1 MKRLPRVS
9 MVVGQMVAVLVL
21 VLSGTGTGTSV
32 LGQSADRFMA
42 FVDVTV
48 IPMDSDR
55 ALLNHTVVVNG
66 DRIWDLGPSAEVD
79 PPPGATRI
87 DGQGK
92 YLMPGLAEMHGH
104 TVSNSGSATFSEQ
117 VMFLYAANGV
127 TTVRG
132 MLGLDGDLE
141 LKAKTNSGEI
151 WGPTLY
157 LAGPSFSGGSVSS
170 PGQAAARVRAQKTE
184 GWDHLKIHPGLSRA
198 EYDAVART
206 AAEVG
211 LRFAG
216 HVPADVGLVHA
227 IKMGQETF
235 DHLDGYLAHLDAI
248 GGPIDDGR
256 LAEIIALTKSAHA
269 WVVPTMVLWEVGV
282 IGLGETDE
290 LAGLPEMRYW
300 PRERVASWVSR
311 HRQAQDR
318 PGFDRAAGT
327 RHAANRTILLKA
339 LSDAG
344 VGILMGTDSPQV
356 FSVPGFSLHR
366 EMRAMADAGM
376 TSYEILRSGTAN
388 VGAYFQRY
396 DAFGTIGV
404 GRRADLIL
412 LNSDPLTDVANVADR
427 AGVMVR
433 GQWMS
438 ETDIQERLEEIAAA
452 FGNAAS

>member
-1 MKRLPRVS
+1 MNKPLPS
-9 MVVGQMVAVLVL
+9 STIWPWAIAVVVLACSAGGTRGAGQNAEPY
-21 VLSGTGTGTSV
+21 T
-32 LGQSADRFMA
+32 A

-48 IPMDSDR
+48 IPMDSDQ
-55 ALLNHTVVVNG
+55 ALPRHTVVVKG
-66 DRIWDLGPSAEVD
+66 DRIWELGPTSEVD
-79 PPPGATRI
+79 VPAGATQI
-87 DGQGK
+87 AGGGK

-104 TVSNSGSATFSEQ
+104 TVSGASDSFAEQ

-141 LKAKTNSGEI
+141 LKAKTNRRQI

-157 LAGPSFSGGSVSS
+157 LAGPSFSGNSVSS
-170 PGQAAARVRAQKTE
+170 PEQASERVRAQKAE

-198 EYDAVART
+198 EFDAVART

-216 HVPADVGLVHA
+216 HVPSEVGLVHA
-227 IKMGQETF
+227 LRMGQETF
-235 DHLDGYLAHLDAI
+235 DHLDGYLAHLDATD
-248 GGPIDDGR
+248 GAIDPGR
-256 LAEIIALTKSAHA
+256 LADLITLTKSAGA
-269 WVVPTMVLWEVGV
+269 WVVPTMVLWEVAV

-290 LAGLPEMRYW
+290 LASLPELRYW

-311 HRQAQDR
+311 HRQSRDR
-318 PGFDRAAGT
+318 PEFDRAAGMQ
-327 RHAANRTILLKA
+327 HARNRDILLKT

-344 VGILMGTDSPQV
+344 VGILLGTDSPQL
-356 FSVPGFSLHR
+356 FSVPGFSIHR
-366 EMRAMADAGM
+366 EMQAMAEAGM
-376 TSYEILRSGTAN
+376 TPFEILRSGTAN

-396 DAFGTIGV
+396 DTFGTVGV

-412 LNSDPLTDVANVADR
+412 LNSNPLHDVANVADR

-433 GQWMS
+433 GQWKS
-438 ETDIQERLEEIAAA
+438 EAEIQERLDDIAAA
-452 FGNAAS
+452 VRSEAP